1 MAKLVRKRRVLPEN
15 KFSRS
20 ALSVPRVAQLF
31 ALAGVIAA
39 MAAPVRAQVPEQQ
52 GFFGNIDGR
61 WMWLGG
67 DRIVAANATSDITN
81 GPGGQM
87 LIGYKLDPR
96 WDVALAGSV
105 QGLLS
110 NLTKFQNGTLSVD
123 TNHQHFDLELG
134 YSNQWWRL
142 NGGLRGIHYRQ
153 NATYSIPP
161 VAGFDQREMYGIGP
175 KIGFGARLAISDSW
189 AVIGGADAALL
200 YTGYTDTGG
209 GVLLNNT
216 SYWQFVPQLSAELG
230 FSWRSSDTPSFSVTT
245 GARIASSFN
254 TAITADASR
263 QGMLLEFGPF
273 IRLAYNFA
281 GPSRS
286 ARLAVKE
293 EREIW
298 TNAPPTGSPRYAAHF
313 GFERSELS
321 LVSGSALRQAAE
333 DIKRGRPAIIAISAS
348 DADNGS
354 AHARA
359 LSMRRADAI
368 REALIREG
376 VAPSQ
381 IDIGAE
387 AEASGASVAALIDP
401 PAKSAVAQSVA
412 PPQSRARINY

>member
-1 MAKLVRKRRVLPEN
+1 
-15 KFSRS
+15 
-20 ALSVPRVAQLF
+20 VPRFAKLF
-31 ALAGVIAA
+31 ALAAVIAT
-39 MAAPVRAQVPEQQ
+39 MTAPAGAQVPEQQ

-67 DRIVAANATSDITN
+67 DRIVAANATSNVTN

-87 LIGYKLDPR
+87 LIGYKIDPR

-134 YSNQWWRL
+134 YSNAWWRV

-153 NATYSIPP
+153 NANYSTPP
-161 VAGFDQREMYGIGP
+161 VSGFDQREMYGIGP
-175 KIGFGARLAISDSW
+175 KVGVGVRLPISDSW

-200 YTGYTDTGG
+200 YTNYTDTGT
-209 GVLLNNT
+209 GVLLTNT
-216 SYWQFVPQLSAELG
+216 SYWQLVPQLSAELG
-230 FSWRSSDTPSFSVTT
+230 ISWRSSDTPSFSVTT
-245 GARIASSFN
+245 GGRIATSFN
-254 TAITADASR
+254 TAVTGDASR
-263 QGMLLEFGPF
+263 QGTLFEFGPF
-273 IRLAYNFA
+273 IRMAYNFA

-286 ARLAVKE
+286 ARMAVKE

-298 TNAPPTGSPRYAAHF
+298 TNTPPTGTNRYTAYF

-321 LVSGSALRQAAE
+321 LVSGSTIRQAAE
-333 DIKRGRPAIIAISAS
+333 DIKRGRPAIIAISTT

-354 AHARA
+354 AYSHALA
-359 LSMRRADAI
+359 MRRADAI

-376 VAPSQ
+376 VSPSQ
-381 IDIGAE
+381 IEVAAAAE
-387 AEASGASVAALIDP
+387 APATNPLAAKIGQP
-401 PAKSAVAQSVA
+401 PNK
-412 PPQSRARINY
+412 ARISF